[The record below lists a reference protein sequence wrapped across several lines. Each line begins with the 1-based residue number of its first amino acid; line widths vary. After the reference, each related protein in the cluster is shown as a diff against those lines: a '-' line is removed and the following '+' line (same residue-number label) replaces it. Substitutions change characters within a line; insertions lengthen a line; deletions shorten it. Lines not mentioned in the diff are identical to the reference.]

1 VVAGARDGD
10 EWCKTVVPSHWFSFF
25 QFGLNL
31 RHVPIFG
38 CSLLHA
44 LFCYSSLLIYGLFLG
59 FIPDVEL
66 GKEALID
73 ATIPVGKLPNSTIAF
88 LLMLQI
94 IRFGK

>member
-1 VVAGARDGD
+1 MVMSGAN
-10 EWCKTVVPSHWFSFF
+10 PWFSAIGFPSSKR
-25 QFGLNL
+25 N
-31 RHVPIFG
+31 VPIFRF
-38 CSLLHA
+38 SLLHA